1 MEQTTTFNT
10 RLATPEDVEV
20 LEEAATDYA
29 NSMNTG
35 CEIVNVDYALEV
47 VVPELI
53 ANDMLIICECE
64 GKAVGLVG
72 AVVSNS
78 LFNDKTKILQEMF
91 WWTSKDSRNKGVGTV
106 LLKELEAKAKQFEV
120 DLISLSI
127 LDSSP
132 KIGGWLK
139 SNNYSLAESCY
150 FKFLEG
156 ICQQ

>member
-29 NSMNTG
+29 NSM
-35 CEIVNVDYALEV
+35 
-47 VVPELI
+47 
-53 ANDMLIICECE
+53 
-64 GKAVGLVG
+64 
-72 AVVSNS
+72 
-78 LFNDKTKILQEMF
+78 KILQEMF

-139 SNNYSLAESCY
+139 SNNYSVAESCY

-156 ICQQ
+156 KWL